1 VSILG
6 LSRWKRAGPYDAASM
21 HWASVFDHP
30 NLDGALTIAA
40 KTAAVYLFLVV
51 GLRVFGKRE
60 LGQLSLYDLVMIII
74 LGNAVQNAMINND
87 NTLGGGV
94 VAAAVLLTLN
104 WCLNRFITSNRRAER
119 FLVGGPVLI
128 VHDGQPLRDRMARE
142 GISDDQL
149 AAALREHGIDDVH
162 DVHLAV
168 LESDGT
174 ISVVPQ
180 GTQVL
185 KTRRHYRGLR
195 I

>member
-1 VSILG
+1 
-6 LSRWKRAGPYDAASM
+6 M

-30 NLDGALTIAA
+30 NLNGALTIAA

-51 GLRVFGKRE
+51 GLRLFGKRE

-94 VAAAVLLTLN
+94 VAAAVLLALN
-104 WCLNRFITSNRRAER
+104 WSLNRFITHSKRAER
-119 FLVGGPVLI
+119 LLVGGPVLI
-128 VHDGQPLRDRMARE
+128 VHDGQALRDQMARQ

-149 AAALREHGIDDVH
+149 AAALREHGIEHVS

-195 I
+195 LP